1 MSIQDRSV
9 YLLGLC
15 WPALLGLTPGLS
27 AGGQVYMTRTQ
38 ALQRAFPEAKS
49 FLERRHVLAKKEK
62 ALLEKKLQRKLAER
76 GYLCWLALDA
86 KDRPL
91 GFVVMTAEVGRTEPF
106 FLMLALD
113 CKGSLRH
120 LDVLEYREPR
130 GSEVR
135 HQTFLRRF
143 RGVDRQNV
151 VRKLRRMPVIPGAT
165 LSCHAVNRAVKKA
178 LVLHEIYLQQ
188 SHEKGAPQQLLDVF
202 RKAKARRVPVPK
214 KKPIPKGTRREAR
227 SAGHAERTSFRQ
239 PAMGD
244 VVFVDLA
251 SAQPETRMREVLAV
265 ISTVE
270 QQLSPRIAGS
280 LTARA
285 NALGEGERLD
295 LDSWPLGAL
304 AIQAAWTGSQDS
316 SGRFSP
322 VPDRS
327 RPDLAFQL
335 LEQGRVLHRV
345 GPGDLDPGAFG
356 KGFAADLLVAALDAA
371 GISWTAA
378 GFRSSFVLADP
389 RGLHV
394 AISTSGNQQRGAHI
408 RDPRTG
414 ASILRSEQVQV
425 MARTAIEAEIW
436 STAWFVEDDTVDP
449 SI

>member
-1 MSIQDRSV
+1 
-9 YLLGLC
+9 
-15 WPALLGLTPGLS
+15 
-27 AGGQVYMTRTQ
+27 MTRTQ
-38 ALQRAFPEAKS
+38 ALKRAFPDAKS

-120 LDVLEYREPR
+120 IDVLEYREPR

-202 RKAKARRVPVPK
+202 RKAKARRVPVPR
-214 KKPIPKGTRREAR
+214 KKPPRKKPPKRKPKPKGTGQGAR

-251 SAQPETRMREVLAV
+251 SAQPETRMREILSV

-285 NALGEGERLD
+285 NALDEGESLD

-304 AIQAAWTGSQDS
+304 AIQAAWTGSKDS
-316 SGRFSP
+316 SCRFSP

-389 RGLHV
+389 GGRHI

-414 ASILRSEQVQV
+414 ASIRRSDPVQV